1 MNHLT
6 TTTAITNC
14 CHKCSKNCQHK
25 LITIHKIIF
34 SRFEIESNALK
45 TSAFETLTLLLDG
58 IPNFHES
65 TINIKT

>member
-6 TTTAITNC
+6 ATTAITNY
-14 CHKCSKNCQHK
+14 CHKCFKNCQHK
-25 LITIHKIIF
+25 IITILKIIL

-45 TSAFETLTLLLDG
+45 TTTFDTLTLLLDG

-65 TINIKT
+65 IINLKM